1 MIQDETLKNCLK
13 RTQKTVIKIFLKKQK
28 KKKIVH
34 GISRHVKATS
44 ISTALALDRV
54 PQHNTHKN
62 KLMEQI

>member
-1 MIQDETLKNCLK
+1 MIQDESLKKFLK
-13 RTQKTVIKIFLKKQK
+13 RKKKKRIKIFLKKKK